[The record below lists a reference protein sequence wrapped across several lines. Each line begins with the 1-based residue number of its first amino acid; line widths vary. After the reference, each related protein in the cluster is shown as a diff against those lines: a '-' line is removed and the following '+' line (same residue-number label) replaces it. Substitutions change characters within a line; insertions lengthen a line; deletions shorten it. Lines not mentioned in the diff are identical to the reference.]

1 MFFPSSLHDVGWM
14 QKYFLPLQSLR
25 MVPRATRTLLAA
37 LTGVAVPVGSDD
49 GEDGEEGTEKHPPS
63 ALCGTEGAGTF
74 PAFPLGL
81 GTRGQKRC
89 WCSFWGDAG
98 NERSALGHSEM
109 LLPPWELGSLMASDL
124 ALPTCRGWLGNHSFK
139 NLNLFYCLGENT

>member
-25 MVPRATRTLLAA
+25 TVPRATKMLLAA

-74 PAFPLGL
+74 PAFSLGL
-81 GTRGQKRC
+81 GTETVLVQLLGRC
-89 WCSFWGDAG
+89 WEREICSG
-98 NERSALGHSEM
+98 ALGDVAASVGAWQFDGKRPRASH
-109 LLPPWELGSLMASDL
+109 LQGMAWKSQL
-124 ALPTCRGWLGNHSFK
+124 
-139 NLNLFYCLGENT
+139 